1 MIRLL
6 TGLAVLGVSMV
17 LVTSAGAADEQK
29 DKKRDPAALF
39 KKLDTNNDGKISKDE
54 FLKIADKIK
63 AKAGDDKAAKI
74 TQMLEKAFDK
84 LDTNK
89 DGYLSPDEFKA
100 FKGFGKGKGEGFK
113 KKKADNQ

>member
-17 LVTSAGAADEQK
+17 LVTSVGAADEQK

-74 TQMLEKAFDK
+74 TQMLEKVFDK

-89 DGYLSPDEFKA
+89 DGYLTPDEFKA
-100 FKGFGKGKGEGFK
+100 FKGFGKGDGFK